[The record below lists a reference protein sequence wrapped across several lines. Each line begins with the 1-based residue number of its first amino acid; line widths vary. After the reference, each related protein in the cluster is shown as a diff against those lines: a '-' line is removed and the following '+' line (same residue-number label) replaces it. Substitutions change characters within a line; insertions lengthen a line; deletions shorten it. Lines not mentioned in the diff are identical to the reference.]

1 VAQAS
6 SARLRLPRVSA
17 RDVIETLA
25 VLLAAGL
32 VAELLAGLLRL
43 PRMVVLLGAGVLLGP
58 EALDAL
64 DLPLDS
70 VGVQLLLTLG
80 VSFILFHGGLGLYV
94 SVLRPVAVGVGLLAV
109 PGVVVTA
116 LVTGSIAALAFD
128 VPIEVGL
135 LIGAVLAP
143 TDPAILIPLF
153 ERLRVRPKVTQT
165 IVAESALN
173 DVTGAVLALALTAF
187 VVEDGGSLASPLGEF
202 VLDLVLSTALGA
214 AFGLAL
220 ALALCTRR
228 FGIWRESPVLA
239 VLLVVA
245 ASYFTIDY
253 AGGSGYLGA
262 FLAGFIV
269 GNMDELRLG
278 MSAAREEEMRSLTG
292 AATDIVVVFVFI
304 TLGAS
309 LPFDAIADEGLPALA
324 TLAGL
329 ILLARPL
336 TVLLC
341 LLPDRRGRWRR
352 EELVF
357 LAWTRETG
365 VVPAALVGVLV
376 AEGVRQES
384 ELLTVVALAVVVT
397 LLLQATT
404 KAWLARRLG
413 LEEPRSEEP
422 HRRASDPA

>member
-1 VAQAS
+1 M
-6 SARLRLPRVSA
+6 SA

-25 VLLAAGL
+25 ILLAAGL
-32 VAELLAGLLRL
+32 VSELLAGLLRL

-94 SVLRPVAVGVGLLAV
+94 SVLRPVALGVGLLAV

-128 VPIEVGL
+128 VPIEIGL

-187 VVEDGGSLASPLGEF
+187 VVENGGSLAAPLGEF

-214 AFGLAL
+214 AFGIAL
-220 ALALCTRR
+220 ALTLCTRR

-278 MSAAREEEMRSLTG
+278 MSTRREEEMRFLTG
-292 AATDIVVVFVFI
+292 AATDIVVIFVFI

-309 LPFDAIADEGLPALA
+309 LPFDTIADEALPALA
-324 TLAGL
+324 TLAAL
-329 ILLARPL
+329 ILVARPL

-397 LLLQATT
+397 LLVQATT

-413 LEEPRSEEP
+413 LEEPEPEER
-422 HRRASDPA
+422 HRRASEPA

>member
-1 VAQAS
+1 
-6 SARLRLPRVSA
+6 VSA
-17 RDVIETLA
+17 RNVIETLA
-25 VLLAAGL
+25 ILLAAGL
-32 VAELLAGLLRL
+32 VSELLAGLLRL

-58 EALDAL
+58 EALGAL

-94 SVLRPVAVGVGLLAV
+94 SVLRPVALGVGLLAV

-116 LVTGSIAALAFD
+116 LVTGSVAALAFD
-128 VPIEVGL
+128 VPIEVGF

-173 DVTGAVLALALTAF
+173 DVTGAVLALALSAF
-187 VVEDGGSLASPLGEF
+187 VVENGGSLSTPLGEF

-214 AFGLAL
+214 AFGIAL
-220 ALALCTRR
+220 ALTLCTRR

-278 MSAAREEEMRSLTG
+278 MSTRREEEMRSLTG
-292 AATDIVVVFVFI
+292 ATTDIVVIFVFI

-309 LPFDAIADEGLPALA
+309 LPFDAIADQGLPALA
-324 TLAGL
+324 TLAAL

-365 VVPAALVGVLV
+365 VVPAALVGVLL

-413 LEEPRSEEP
+413 LEEPEPEEP
-422 HRRASDPA
+422 HRRAGHSA